1 MASLRIENRKSA
13 PGWSTC
19 AAEKA
24 PPECGPRLGASVN
37 SDQRRGVWIPSA
49 AAGVLILALK
59 GDDTSVVDGLGSG
72 AATSSTPPAG
82 SVCRRSTISTIG
94 PKAPIGAAGS

>member
-1 MASLRIENRKSA
+1 MNPREEFLRHAADCERMAKSASDGASQLAWKQMAERVASLRIENRKSA

-49 AAGVLILALK
+49 AAGVLILAPLYK
-59 GDDTSVVDGLGSG
+59 FV
-72 AATSSTPPAG
+72 A
-82 SVCRRSTISTIG
+82 
-94 PKAPIGAAGS
+94 